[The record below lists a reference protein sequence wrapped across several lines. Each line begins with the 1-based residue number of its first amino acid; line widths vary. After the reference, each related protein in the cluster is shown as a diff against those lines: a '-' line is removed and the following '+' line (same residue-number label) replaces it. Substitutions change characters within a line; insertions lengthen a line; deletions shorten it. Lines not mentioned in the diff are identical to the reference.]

1 MARKRKTDD
10 ELFKDALAEPN
21 ETNEDTAEETTEE
34 TDFESEQE
42 TEELDFSGNR
52 YDRIG
57 AFDDD
62 DFS

>member
-21 ETNEDTAEETTEE
+21 ETNEEVTEE
-34 TDFESEQE
+34 AVEDGEFESEQE
-42 TEELDFSGNR
+42 TEELDFSCNR

-62 DFS
+62 DFG

>member
-21 ETNEDTAEETTEE
+21 ETNEEVTEE
-34 TDFESEQE
+34 AVEDGEFESEQE

-62 DFS
+62 DFG